1 MAPAH
6 LGYPALFFLVAAE
19 SAGVPVPGETA
30 LVAAAV
36 LAAMGHLE
44 IGLVVALAALGAV
57 VGDNIGYLIGRVGG
71 RRLLE
76 RPGLFEQR
84 RRDLLRKGEPFF
96 AQHGPKAV
104 FLGRWVA
111 GLRIAA
117 AWLAGISH
125 MRWPTFAFWNA
136 LGGVAWA
143 TSVGLLAYAL
153 GDVVERVFKDVGIAA
168 VVLVALGVAAWWAQ
182 RRLRHRRRA
191 APGSSPR

>member
-1 MAPAH
+1 MAPTH
-6 LGYPALFFLVAAE
+6 LGYPALFVLVAAE

-57 VGDNIGYLIGRVGG
+57 VGDNVGYLIGRVGG

-76 RPGLFEQR
+76 RPGPFQER
-84 RRDLLRKGEPFF
+84 RRGILRKGEPFF
-96 AQHGPKAV
+96 ARHGPKAV

-125 MRWPTFAFWNA
+125 MHWPTFAFWNA

-143 TSVGLLAYAL
+143 ASVGLLAYAL
-153 GDVVERVFKDVGIAA
+153 GDVVERIFKDVGIAA
-168 VVLVALGVAAWWAQ
+168 VAIVVLGGAAWWAQ
-182 RRLRHRRRA
+182 RRLRHRGRE
-191 APGSSPR
+191 APRPNAG